1 MAGPSTVV
9 NADGRTFTLLAKGID
24 QADNSVF
31 TESLAGY
38 NGDLTGPFQTS
49 IDLLALPTPKSSAG
63 AVYQV
68 QVKLL
73 AIATSSPTRRNDND
87 SRNRNFH
94 KNCILKH
101 EL

>member
-38 NGDLTGPFQTS
+38 NGDLTGPF
-49 IDLLALPTPKSSAG
+49 
-63 AVYQV
+63 
-68 QVKLL
+68 
-73 AIATSSPTRRNDND
+73 
-87 SRNRNFH
+87 
-94 KNCILKH
+94 
-101 EL
+101 